1 MKKFLAV
8 LTALAVLTSL
18 TACSGKAEQGGGQ
31 TSTEQGMNQ
40 SMDNSSDTSTENNS
54 DTSTDTSSDVPEPE
68 IPEANN
74 SREPLTGKD
83 LVAAFKAPD
92 GEPVDLTGVPLKDID
107 GNSIT
112 VDELTENN
120 WEEIQIDG
128 SVYLAESSGIRY
140 DSVTNADI
148 YNADTMEFSGVP
160 EELKREYKKYKV
172 GDTFGELKIA
182 EANTSFM
189 SFSES
194 RYYKHFNGG
203 HVRFDGT
210 LTLTGKLYMAP
221 EAECYITERD
231 LFFEPSSDD
240 CKKIPIMS
248 YYANKDGNE
257 PLFRSTNNETVYLC
271 DSTRLSLGNM
281 DDYPELDFSQLPMD
295 GSWVDVKITVGDI
308 LFSNYLIITNH
319 YAAKILDL
327 EILS

>member
-1 MKKFLAV
+1 MKKLLAV
-8 LTALAVLTSL
+8 LTALAVLSSL
-18 TACSGKAEQGGGQ
+18 TACSGKTEQGGGQ

-54 DTSTDTSSDVPEPE
+54 DTSTDTSSDISEPE
-68 IPEANN
+68 SPEVNN
-74 SREPLTGKD
+74 SHEPLTGKD

-148 YNADTMEFSGVP
+148 YNADTMEFTGAPDSV
-160 EELKREYKKYKV
+160 KHEYKKYKV

-189 SFSES
+189 SENSS
-194 RYYKHFNGG
+194 LPRKYFNGG
-203 HVRFDGT
+203 MVRFDGT
-210 LTLTGKLYMAP
+210 LTLTGKMYMKP
-221 EAECYITERD
+221 ETEGYFTEHD
-231 LFFEPSSDD
+231 LFFEPSSNDV
-240 CKKIPIMS
+240 KKIPIMS
-248 YYANKDGNE
+248 Y
-257 PLFRSTNNETVYLC
+257 PLASTALNRYSALSTTILYISTTQQRLPSATRTIIRSLTFPGFRRTDRPLMS
-271 DSTRLSLGNM
+271 
-281 DDYPELDFSQLPMD
+281 
-295 GSWVDVKITVGDI
+295 K
-308 LFSNYLIITNH
+308 
-319 YAAKILDL
+319 
-327 EILS
+327 